1 MFLASGEPESSLII
15 QDPSLLFY
23 LIFFYYMKCFIK
35 FKKNF
40 FLLHFIK
47 ICTIFIL
54 VLHFIASFYTFYK
67 LWLIHFHF

>member
-15 QDPSLLFY
+15 QDFY
-23 LIFFYYMKCFIK
+23 CIYSFIYYMKCFIT
-35 FKKNF
+35 FKKN

-47 ICTIFIL
+47 ICTLFIL

-67 LWLIHFHF
+67 LWLIHFHL